1 MELVNFQL
9 HRADMP
15 IRFIAKPPSA
25 ADLGKQLKKK
35 KKWMDRWFKR
45 KKKTKGER
53 NDILFL
59 RRWMGGIWLSVVN
72 RRNETNHT
80 HTDGRGLKVEE
91 CMPGVWTSG
100 EGDEWNSTVA
110 SVFLGGSHTAT
121 QTHTRGPAKGL
132 KQPQTSECS
141 KYRRIDRICG
151 KVQPGDWI
159 HTPTQS
165 ASYAQQI
172 I

>member
-45 KKKTKGER
+45 KKKKTKGER

-59 RRWMGGIWLSVVN
+59 RR
-72 RRNETNHT
+72 
-80 HTDGRGLKVEE
+80 
-91 CMPGVWTSG
+91 
-100 EGDEWNSTVA
+100 
-110 SVFLGGSHTAT
+110 
-121 QTHTRGPAKGL
+121 
-132 KQPQTSECS
+132 
-141 KYRRIDRICG
+141 
-151 KVQPGDWI
+151 
-159 HTPTQS
+159 
-165 ASYAQQI
+165 
-172 I
+172 